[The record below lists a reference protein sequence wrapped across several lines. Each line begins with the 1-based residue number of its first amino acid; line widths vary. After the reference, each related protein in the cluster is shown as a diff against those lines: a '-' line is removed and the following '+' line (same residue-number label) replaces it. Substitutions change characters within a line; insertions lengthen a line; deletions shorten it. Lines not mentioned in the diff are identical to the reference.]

1 MADDQVKYS
10 ELLVK
15 DEDVFANL
23 IKELGDV
30 KTKISELKT
39 EASGLSGVLKNIST
53 ATREQ
58 QQATA
63 ANAKSVE
70 LLAQKTK
77 DLAATKKNLEDATKR
92 FGNLTDEEVGRLD
105 RLATKLKFSSQWQ
118 EATAKLVDTTNMS
131 YNEMKATLAVLTN
144 ALHTFGTEE
153 KKNSDEAKALENAIE
168 RVRDAMKELDDRT
181 KAVAAAEKQMAEEA
195 KKAAQEEEEAYK
207 ASQKEAAKRVK
218 TQEELHNARQKE
230 IEDAFKARDAEMA
243 KMKLTEEEYN
253 SVKQLK
259 SALAGTAQE
268 QIAAMQ
274 NLEIQNKSYNELYQ
288 TYNAIKDVL
297 KAMTTV
303 NTEAGKAM
311 TAQAAKIYDTM
322 NELQKAT
329 GKYTLQVGK
338 YRAAFDGLG
347 YSFQQIL
354 REAPSALNLNQFF
367 LAISNN
373 IPQFIDQLKAFRD
386 EQTAIKKNL
395 ADMTKGTKEYA
406 EQQEKQ
412 MSVGKKLLTTFLSW
426 QTAVL
431 VGVMLLR
438 KFGSALID
446 WVATLFKGAEKIK
459 EIKNELSKVNALAQ
473 FQVEV
478 LSRTQKELAEL
489 DMIVDRLRDIRRG
502 TDEWDAGIANVNKI
516 TGQNLNSVTTT
527 YDTLKK
533 ITDEYKNQAIQIAK
547 NNVIAEM
554 VGKSMANEAIRR
566 VLYELNDLNSAAS
579 ILGIKE
585 GDDTYETLKRA
596 FEYRNT
602 KPVYPSSSVNIEP
615 QLRSA
620 MEGYVVGGDNAAYE
634 QAVTNAWEDKMA
646 SYQGPTQEEIDK
658 ENKRVADL
666 MERGMTMYKNLVN
679 EHYETLSSDAINGL
693 LEEMKI
699 VRPENGKGA
708 SVKDLV
714 DDLKTLKRAWE
725 DAQIA
730 NIEDEYVRE
739 EAAEMK
745 RHERFIKDKEAELK
759 LVENDAER
767 KVIIQKQIEEETNTH
782 DRLMLEIDE
791 KYRQEMI
798 KRRNEEEAKAEKD
811 ARDNA
816 KKQYKALSDSW
827 QEERAKL
834 IERGAKKKELIQAE
848 IDAEIARLNTMLT
861 VQRSLNG
868 EIMTDEEKAKI
879 EEWIRLLNQ
888 LKASG
893 NFNLINAGQ
902 IFGNGG
908 ANIGKKEKGNYT
920 SISDILWPDLN
931 SDQTSALN
939 SVFDQ
944 AKEALNGWMQAKV
957 DAANQSK
964 ELADDEVAAAE
975 NALNREIELRNQGYA
990 NDVALKERELADAKK
1005 RQKEA
1010 AELQQKAKKDQLAV
1024 NTAMEASSMA
1034 VAVANLFKDFPLY
1047 AAIPLTAVLLGAF
1060 AAAKVQSFQ
1069 AIKSTKY
1076 REGGVMLLEGGSHQS
1091 GHDVNLGIG
1100 PDGSNLRAEG
1110 GEYFAVINKR
1120 NSRRYGSEIP
1130 NIVNALNSG
1139 MFEDRYI
1146 KTSDA
1151 MGMLPR
1157 IIKAD
1162 DGSTVD
1168 LSAVESGVGALV
1180 KQGERT
1186 WSTEGEYRV
1195 MRYKNLTRRVRVG

>member
-373 IPQFIDQLKAFRD
+373 VPQFIDQLKAFND
-386 EQTAIKKNL
+386 EQKEIKANL
-395 ADMTKGTKEYA
+395 AQMTEGTKEYS
-406 EQQEKQ
+406 EQLGKV
-412 MSVGKKLLTTFLSW
+412 MTVGQKLGKTLLSW
-426 QTAVL
+426 QTLVL
-431 VGVMLLR
+431 VGLLIIRNWEKIVNLFQKLFNKVEDNLASLR
-438 KFGSALID
+438 KMRQVVNEIDASVESGISKIVVELGELTNRLDDVTQGSVEWKNITERINEIMGDNYDLTGKMPGQIKQITAAYIAQAEQLAKNQFVVQKISENADKAFKRQRAIETILQGGDVKSAAKIFGYEEGS
-446 WVATLFKGAEKIK
+446 
-459 EIKNELSKVNALAQ
+459 
-473 FQVEV
+473 
-478 LSRTQKELAEL
+478 
-489 DMIVDRLRDIRRG
+489 
-502 TDEWDAGIANVNKI
+502 
-516 TGQNLNSVTTT
+516 
-527 YDTLKK
+527 
-533 ITDEYKNQAIQIAK
+533 DEYKALERAANT
-547 NNVIAEM
+547 
-554 VGKSMANEAIRR
+554 SMPLPSQTDANEKIWEVVDGKPRR
-566 VLYELNDLNSAAS
+566 VGYDKWMTDQLNRTFDELDGELFTSQDLQKLWDKYYKAMPE
-579 ILGIKE
+579 GK
-585 GDDTYETLKRA
+585 GDDGK
-596 FEYRNT
+596 
-602 KPVYPSSSVNIEP
+602 EP
-615 QLRSA
+615 KDQ
-620 MEGYVVGGDNAAYE
+620 
-634 QAVTNAWEDKMA
+634 
-646 SYQGPTQEEIDK
+646 
-658 ENKRVADL
+658 VADL
-666 MERGMTMYKNLVN
+666 L
-679 EHYETLSSDAINGL
+679 TLTRQ
-693 LEEMKI
+693 LEDQI
-699 VRPENGKGA
+699 
-708 SVKDLV
+708 
-714 DDLKTLKRAWE
+714 
-725 DAQIA
+725 IA
-730 NIEDEYVRE
+730 NIENEYKRLDEE
-739 EAAEMK
+739 ETK
-745 RHERFIKDKEAELK
+745 RHERFIQDQEAELAK
-759 LVENDAER
+759 LAENDPRRA
-767 KVIIQKQIEEETNTH
+767 VINQMIEEENRTH
-782 DRLMLEIDE
+782 ERKMEEIDE
-791 KYRQEMI
+791 KRYQNLQALTQKRLADEKKAAEDEEKQE
-798 KRRNEEEAKAEKD
+798 K
-811 ARDNA
+811 DNA
-816 KKQYKALSDSW
+816 KTKLKAAVDGWAQYKAKMV
-827 QEERAKL
+827 EEGKTRKQ
-834 IERGAKKKELIQAE
+834 IVEAE
-848 IDAEIARLNTMLT
+848 VAAEIARLNLMLQLNRD
-861 VQRSLNG
+861 VNG
-868 EIMTDEEKAKI
+868 EKMSDEQKTKVQ
-879 EEWIRLLNQ
+879 EWINLLEKLQ
-888 LKASG
+888 QTG
-893 NFNLINAGQ
+893 NYGDYKPGQ
-902 IFGNGG
+902 FMGKGG
-908 ANIGKKEKGNYT
+908 ANVTNERKNYAN
-920 SISDILWPDLN
+920 IWEVLGIDMDN
-931 SDQTSALN
+931 NQVSALN

-944 AKEALNGWMQAKV
+944 AKEALNSWM
-957 DAANQSK
+957 DARK
-964 ELADDEVAAAE
+964 AAAD
-975 NALNREIELRNQGYA
+975 LQKLRLCG
-990 NDVALKERELADAKK
+990 
-1005 RQKEA
+1005 
-1010 AELQQKAKKDQLAV
+1010 
-1024 NTAMEASSMA
+1024 
-1034 VAVANLFKDFPLY
+1034 
-1047 AAIPLTAVLLGAF
+1047 
-1060 AAAKVQSFQ
+1060 
-1069 AIKSTKY
+1069 
-1076 REGGVMLLEGGSHQS
+1076 
-1091 GHDVNLGIG
+1091 
-1100 PDGSNLRAEG
+1100 
-1110 GEYFAVINKR
+1110 
-1120 NSRRYGSEIP
+1120 
-1130 NIVNALNSG
+1130 
-1139 MFEDRYI
+1139 
-1146 KTSDA
+1146 
-1151 MGMLPR
+1151 
-1157 IIKAD
+1157 
-1162 DGSTVD
+1162 
-1168 LSAVESGVGALV
+1168 
-1180 KQGERT
+1180 
-1186 WSTEGEYRV
+1186 W
-1195 MRYKNLTRRVRVG
+1195 